1 MKISKALIT
10 IVGTMMFA
18 ASGSLLAQDTPDDA
32 AVWAVIEAQ
41 WEASQQGDSKWVEEL
56 LAENFTG
63 WRNDTPSPRTKQSV
77 QMWEKFESKQ
87 WDGKMHE
94 LYPLS
99 IVVHGDMAVAH
110 YLYSNAGEDADGD
123 VEVIHGRFTDV
134 LVRDEGEW
142 KFIAWHGGA
151 HSDDD

>member
-1 MKISKALIT
+1 MHQAMLVIA
-10 IVGTMMFA
+10 GTMMLA
-18 ASGSLLAQDTPDDA
+18 AAGPILAQDTPDDA
-32 AVWAVIEAQ
+32 AVWAVVESQ
-41 WEASQQGDSKWVEEL
+41 WEASQRGDSKWIESL

-63 WRNDTPSPRTKQSV
+63 WSNDTPSPRTRESV
-77 QMWEKFESKQ
+77 KMWDKYQSKQ

-110 YLYSNAGEDADGD
+110 YLYSNAGEDAEGKSH
-123 VEVIHGRFTDV
+123 VIHGRYTDV
-134 LVRDEGEW
+134 LVRVEGEW

-151 HSDDD
+151 DSSD